1 MNITSDE
8 CKDLYVHD
16 KKDVPTHDVLKSRY
30 DIWDGSMPDYQIK
43 KGNKIILNYSGKEA
57 QFVTPATKVLSAA
70 VNNHGIE
77 RNGKAQHVMKI
88 STKPLESWYIGYK
101 SLPYAKW
108 PDNYFNNLENVV
120 IHCLRIAF
128 DDPDMFEKATE
139 HAWDCVNMEGD
150 DPDAMAFNIFIHNAR
165 LPFDND
171 SWTLKKNMKKG
182 KGQDVFIP
190 IVDVTSME
198 HTGNFE
204 IEKGA
209 IVSTAIRL
217 WPYYMSDTI
226 YGVSAS
232 FGDAGIK
239 VYHKGGIVLPRR
251 HWKQHHNHLVVSNR
265 FDLYDIRGSKFR
277 IKTPIVTIIE
287 QNETQAVLSI
297 KKEGKE
303 DWLKA
308 IKELEHKL
316 KSHMVVK
323 SIATPVREFRDKFT
337 IRINA
342 PKGTFL
348 MNERGILVLKNIL
361 YKTKYGTGGIV
372 WSLDKKTK
380 I

>member
-1 MNITSDE
+1 M
-8 CKDLYVHD
+8 
-16 KKDVPTHDVLKSRY
+16 
-30 DIWDGSMPDYQIK
+30 
-43 KGNKIILNYSGKEA
+43 
-57 QFVTPATKVLSAA
+57 
-70 VNNHGIE
+70 VN
-77 RNGKAQHVMKI
+77 
-88 STKPLESWYIGYK
+88 
-101 SLPYAKW
+101 
-108 PDNYFNNLENVV
+108 
-120 IHCLRIAF
+120 
-128 DDPDMFEKATE
+128 
-139 HAWDCVNMEGD
+139 
-150 DPDAMAFNIFIHNAR
+150 
-165 LPFDND
+165 
-171 SWTLKKNMKKG
+171 
-182 KGQDVFIP
+182 
-190 IVDVTSME
+190 
-198 HTGNFE
+198 
-204 IEKGA
+204 
-209 IVSTAIRL
+209 
-217 WPYYMSDTI
+217 
-226 YGVSAS
+226 
-232 FGDAGIK
+232 
-239 VYHKGGIVLPRR
+239 PRR

-277 IKTPIVTIIE
+277 IKTPIVTIID

-361 YKTKYGTGGIV
+361 YKTKNGTGGIV